1 MNTRNKPRIDYKVLA
16 STGKK
21 VEKEIDIEN
30 LNQLVSTWSLSETM
44 STDDKLKELIINVSI
59 VNEEID
65 DFMEEN
71 DMDEVSMCITDINEI
86 IDKIEKLR
94 SS

>member
-44 STDDKLKELIINVSI
+44 STDDKLKELIINV
-59 VNEEID
+59 EID
-65 DFMEEN
+65 DFIEEN
-71 DMDEVSMCITDINEI
+71 GMDEVSMCITDINEI